1 MTSFRDDQ
9 DTLGGRIALAREAV
23 GMTPATLAK
32 RLGVKTATLA
42 NWEHDQ
48 SEPRSNRLVMLA
60 GALGV
65 SPSWLLVGFG
75 EGPQGD
81 GIADEVKLAIATLD
95 QVKASHQQTAE
106 LIETLEAQ
114 LRRLAVSSEELND
127 PLDEEAATP
136 DLNEYFD
143 EELS

>member
-1 MTSFRDDQ
+1 MTEYRDDQ
-9 DTLGGRIALAREAV
+9 DTLGGRIALARESV
-23 GMTPATLAK
+23 GMSTAVLAK

-75 EGPQGD
+75 EGPQAD
-81 GIADEVKLAIATLD
+81 GMADEVKLATATLE
-95 QVKASHQQTAE
+95 QVKILHQQSAD
-106 LIETLEAQ
+106 LIETLETQ
-114 LRRLAVSSEELND
+114 LKRLAVSSEELDD
-127 PLDEEAATP
+127 PLDHEAPAP

-143 EELS
+143 EEQA